1 VIELRNGRTRVTLDK
16 HGSIQGIIDIK
27 TGHAYFDA
35 IDDDRRL
42 FHLVVS
48 AETWSSRPASSHES
62 APPVPVKDDNG
73 CVLQYPNLKVCG
85 KETGINAEVRFS
97 FPAGTD
103 EIQFS
108 LKLRN
113 EGKETITGA
122 IFPWLNGWKSPGDS
136 SLDRIM
142 LGPVQDVAPASLPK
156 WTMAWGNGTFAQQE
170 TVKYPDSVMVPWI
183 DISGEKGGVS
193 CINYQRKPRMCF
205 AAVKNMAGHDP
216 GHRPGV
222 LWGFYAYVPPGH
234 EWESPVLGISVHDG
248 DWHRTADR
256 YREWMNTWFTPAVS
270 SRGFRESIGAQHVF
284 FTYFDGT
291 PFRSY
296 DTLPEV
302 AAVGRKYGVRE
313 LCVWDRLSLGTYGS
327 ANSPSEDLLQYSSE
341 DRKILSGAVRKAV
354 KEGTDVSALVNF
366 RLVNPSLEVFKNE
379 NLISEVQTALDGTT
393 RVFFASGALI
403 PGLSTV
409 PHLGPYDNVLS
420 PFSEKYRQR
429 VLRQIQD
436 YLDLGYTSLFYD
448 QPFEFYPD
456 YSRKD
461 NGGSPE
467 MTYAKTLELIREVRD
482 KLRENNPDAVIL
494 GEQCDVFGSEVIDQ
508 WMSWVWSARDIESAV
523 RLHYSLP
530 QTVINCVVD
539 REPGLASHAFAAG
552 FHLFIMIK
560 GGTGTLSDAPEF
572 AEHVKK
578 LADLRK
584 HCAARTVHAR
594 FNDVFGFTLESGDG
608 IVAYSYDSPSGPAV
622 IVAAPEK
629 AGTAR
634 VTLDRAAFSHP
645 GNPESGQVIHLDGG
659 VTQVNGDTLSFSLDK
674 YEVRVWIA

>member
-1 VIELRNGRTRVTLDK
+1 MELRNGRTRVTLDK
-16 HGSIQGIIDIK
+16 HGSIQGIIDVK

-35 IDDDRRL
+35 IADDRRL
-42 FHLVVS
+42 FHLIVP
-48 AETWSSRPASSHES
+48 AATWSSRPTSSHES
-62 APPVPVKDDNG
+62 APPVLVKNDNG
-73 CVLQYPNLKVCG
+73 CILRYPNLKVCG
-85 KETGINAEVRFS
+85 KETGIKAEVKFS

-122 IFPWLNGWKSPGDS
+122 IFPWLNGWKSPGEP

-142 LGPVQDVAPASLPK
+142 LGPTKDVVPASLPK
-156 WTMAWGNGTFAQQE
+156 WMLAWGNGTFAQQE
-170 TVKYPDSVMVPWI
+170 TVKYPDSMMVPWI

-205 AAVKNMAGHDP
+205 AAVKNMAGHEP
-216 GHRPGV
+216 GYRLGV

-256 YREWMNTWFTPAVS
+256 YREWMNTWFTPAIS
-270 SRGFRESIGAQHVF
+270 SRVFRESLGSQHVL
-284 FTYFDGT
+284 FTCFDGT

-302 AAVGRKYGVRE
+302 ASVGRKYGVWE
-313 LCVWDRLSLGTYGS
+313 LSVWDRLSLGTYCS

-341 DRKILSGAVRKAV
+341 DRKALSIAVRKAV
-354 KEGTDVSALVNF
+354 EEGTDVSALVNF
-366 RLVNPSLEVFKNE
+366 RLVNPSLEVFKDE
-379 NLISEVQTALDGTT
+379 CLINEVQTALDGTT
-393 RVFFASGALI
+393 RVYFFSVALI
-403 PGLSTV
+403 PGLCTV
-409 PHLGPYDNVLS
+409 PHLGPYDNVFS
-420 PFSEKYRQR
+420 PFSQKYRQR

-436 YLDLGYTSLFYD
+436 YLGLGYTSLFYD

-461 NGGSPE
+461 NGCLPE

-482 KLRENNPDAVIL
+482 KLRKNNPNAVIL

-508 WMSWVWSARDIESAV
+508 WMSWIWSDRDIESAV
-523 RLHYSLP
+523 RIHYSLP

-560 GGTGTLSDAPEF
+560 GGTGTLADAPEF

-584 HCAARTVHAR
+584 CCAARTVHAR
-594 FNDVFGFTLESGDG
+594 FNDAFGFVLESDDG

-645 GNPESGQVIHLDGG
+645 GNPGSGQVIHLDGG
-659 VTQVNGDTLSFSLDK
+659 VTRVSGDTVLFSLDK